1 MSGREF
7 FEQLTSDEA
16 AALARL
22 GRRREYRRGSVIMRE
37 GDRSDW
43 MVVLQQGRVKVSSD
57 TANGTEVVL
66 AVRGPGALLGELSAI
81 GPDATSAGSAAG
93 AGGARSATV
102 TALEPVRA
110 MIVTRADFEAFL
122 QAHGRVAVLLL
133 QTVVNRLR
141 DADRKRIEFGAHD
154 TTGRVAARLVEMAE
168 RFGQATEDGVKI
180 ALPFSQDELA
190 GWIGASREAVSKALG
205 VLRSAGWIRTSRMS
219 VVVRDLAALRRRA
232 E

>member
-1 MSGREF
+1 VTAEF
-7 FEQLTSDEA
+7 FDQLTTDEA
-16 AALARL
+16 GALAKA
-22 GRRREYRRGSVIMRE
+22 GRRREYRRGTVIMRE

-43 MVVLQQGRVKVSSD
+43 MVVLLGGRVKVSCD

-81 GPDATSAGSAAG
+81 GPEP
-93 AGGARSATV
+93 RSATV

-110 MIVTRADFEAFL
+110 MVVSRGDFEAFL
-122 QAHGRVAVLLL
+122 ALHGRVALLLL

-141 DADRKRIEFGAHD
+141 DADRKRIEFGAYD

-168 RFGQATEDGVKI
+168 RFGQPAPDGVKI

-205 VLRSAGWIRTSRMS
+205 VLRKAGTIRTSRMS
-219 VVVRDLAALRRRA
+219 VVVKDLADLRRRSA
-232 E
+232 